1 MLRHLD
7 KLSPSDE
14 AKEKVKTMIEHNK
27 SEVSIFIK
35 HLGREYA
42 SLVESLQDGSAR
54 RLLLNHERSLIWNME
69 HDGVL
74 EEAEAHHLI
83 ELVEQQMETMAHK
96 RDHQVFRQK
105 G

>member
-1 MLRHLD
+1 
-7 KLSPSDE
+7 
-14 AKEKVKTMIEHNK
+14 
-27 SEVSIFIK
+27 
-35 HLGREYA
+35 
-42 SLVESLQDGSAR
+42 
-54 RLLLNHERSLIWNME
+54 ME

-96 RDHQVFRQK
+96 RDQQVFRRK